1 MHQTPVDSSYSS
13 QRAALGSSGRP
24 LRSVSFSDLS
34 HLILFEGTN
43 SRRLWSSIED
53 RDRFNQELVSDVQK
67 MRTSLPFLHST
78 EDVYKCIG
86 IERFV
91 SASEAQLIGCTSI
104 GKMIANIG
112 RPDRRR
118 HTKMIVDAQG
128 VLSEDKLRK
137 LSQLSSRAS
146 QDKAHKLA
154 LGYLELFGE

>member
-1 MHQTPVDSSYSS
+1 MHQTPVDSSYPS
-13 QRAALGSSGRP
+13 QRAAFSLTDSMGSSGRP

-86 IERFV
+86 IERYTC
-91 SASEAQLIGCTSI
+91 IGI
-104 GKMIANIG
+104 E
-112 RPDRRR
+112 RLHRRR

-154 LGYLELFGE
+154 LGYFELFDE